1 MFPFRD
7 DNPSCRTYYVTYDLI
22 GVNCLI
28 FFGYWGDLNN
38 YQMTLD
44 IYEKWALIP
53 SRLGQSQGFETL
65 ITSAFLHGGF
75 WHPTVNMLFLH
86 IYGDNLEDDM
96 RYSKFLYFYLLCA
109 LAAGLLQM
117 VSDPESFFPV
127 VGASGAVAG
136 VAEGYLL
143 L

>member
-7 DNPSCRTYYVTYDLI
+7 DNPSCRTHYVTYDLI

-44 IYEKWALIP
+44 IYEKWAPIP

-75 WHPTVNMLFLH
+75 WHLGV
-86 IYGDNLEDDM
+86 
-96 RYSKFLYFYLLCA
+96 A
-109 LAAGLLQM
+109 LARGLRCRRFELHEIL
-117 VSDPESFFPV
+117 DPPGHRLGGGLGGKKTNKKQKTCLWKSRNPQKTNKRTL
-127 VGASGAVAG
+127 
-136 VAEGYLL
+136 YKT
-143 L
+143 